1 MTWIKIC
8 GTTTRDD
15 ALAAASAGA
24 DAVGFVFAPSP
35 RRIAP
40 EGATEIVAA
49 LPPSVEKVG
58 VFVNEGVDAI
68 RRTVQVVGLTMVQ
81 LQGDEGRDFVS
92 EVAAVLPGISV
103 FKALA
108 LSKILESYRQD
119 DGLFVSIP
127 SGLAGFV
134 LDSGT
139 AEQRGGTGHTFDWA
153 VARASGFLS
162 RLGTTAKVIVA
173 GGLTGDNVGEAIRLF
188 RPWGVDVCTG
198 VEASP
203 GAKDPEKLRAFVA
216 AVRTC
221 SGTA

>member
-8 GTTTRDD
+8 GTTNCGD
-15 ALAAASAGA
+15 ALAAVEAGA

-35 RRIAP
+35 RQVDPETAREIA
-40 EGATEIVAA
+40 AA

-58 VFVNEGVDAI
+58 VFVDESVDAI
-68 RRTVQVVGLTMVQ
+68 RRTVQEVGLTVVQ
-81 LQGDEGRDFVS
+81 LQGEEGRDFVS

-119 DGLFVSIP
+119 DGLFVRIP

-153 VARASGFLS
+153 MARASGFFS

-173 GGLTGDNVGEAIRLF
+173 GGLTCDNVGEAIRLF

-198 VEASP
+198 VEVSP
-203 GAKDPEKLRAFVA
+203 GAKDKGKIRAFIA
-216 AVRTC
+216 AVRDVQV
-221 SGTA
+221 S